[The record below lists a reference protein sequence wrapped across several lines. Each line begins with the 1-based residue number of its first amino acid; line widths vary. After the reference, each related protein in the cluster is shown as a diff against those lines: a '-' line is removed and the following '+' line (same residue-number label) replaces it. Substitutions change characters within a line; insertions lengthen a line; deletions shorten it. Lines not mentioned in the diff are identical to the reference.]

1 MRLDLSHIRQ
11 PETAFLRQY
20 EPSAFAEDDEDYR
33 VVAPVSLGFT
43 IHKDKDR
50 FRLVGTVGTTLELR
64 CSRCLEPFALPLDA
78 AFDLR
83 YLPVG
88 AAAPDDQE
96 TEDRELG
103 EDDTAATFYEDDAI
117 DLADLLR
124 EQFYLALPMKPLCR
138 QDCRGLCPQCGTN
151 LNTDTCQCQVRWEDP
166 RLAGLKA
173 LIPDRKH
180 DDA

>member
-1 MRLDLSHIRQ
+1 
-11 PETAFLRQY
+11 
-20 EPSAFAEDDEDYR
+20 
-33 VVAPVSLGFT
+33 
-43 IHKDKDR
+43 
-50 FRLVGTVGTTLELR
+50 
-64 CSRCLEPFALPLDA
+64 LPLEA

-83 YLPVG
+83 YLPEE
-88 AAAPDDQE
+88 AAAPDDLE
-96 TEDRELG
+96 TEDVELG
-103 EDDTAATFYEDDAI
+103 ADDAAATFYKDDAI